1 MLDALYSKDVLRR
14 AAMIGRT
21 GRLAAPGASVTRV
34 SPVCGSRITVDVEMR
49 DGVVSDYAQDI
60 HACALG
66 QSSASILAEQIVGR
80 SGRELREVAANLRAM
95 LVDGSPAPGGD
106 WSALSILAPV
116 HDHKSR
122 HGAVMLAF
130 EAAIDAIA
138 DVTGEDAIPADRQ
151 LTKRSS

>member
-21 GRLAAPGASVTRV
+21 GRLSAPDASVTRV
-34 SPVCGSRITVDVEMR
+34 SPVCGSRITVDIKLK
-49 DGVVSDYAQDI
+49 DGRVSDYAQDI

-66 QSSASILAEQIVGR
+66 QSSAAILADRIVGR
-80 SGRELREVAANLRAM
+80 SGAELREVAAGLRAM
-95 LVDGSPAPGGD
+95 LVDGAPPPDGD

-116 HDHKSR
+116 HHHASR

-130 EAAIDAIA
+130 DAALDAIA
-138 DVTGEDAIPADRQ
+138 EAGGEPPPADGQ
-151 LTKRSS
+151 LTRRA

>member
-21 GRLAAPGASVTRV
+21 GRLSAPDASVTRV
-34 SPVCGSRITVDVEMR
+34 SPVCGSRITVDITMR
-49 DGVVSDYAQDI
+49 NGVVTDYAQDI

-66 QSSASILAEQIVGR
+66 QSSASILAERVIGR
-80 SGRELREVAANLRAM
+80 PGSELREVAASLRAM
-95 LVDGSPAPGGD
+95 LVDGAPPPDGD
-106 WSALSILAPV
+106 WSALAILAPV
-116 HDHKSR
+116 HAHKGR

-138 DVTGEDAIPADRQ
+138 QATGEEAVPADQQ
-151 LTKRSS
+151 LTKRS